1 LAYGLSSPLHC
12 RGVLSV
18 VVVRAFVVLIVFTTL
33 GTTGR
38 SAVFIAK
45 GPSKKRK
52 WAEVEAVQKESGEL
66 KEDKWEF
73 LYKVKRIRTEHETL
87 NNLMGQIRE

>member
-1 LAYGLSSPLHC
+1 
-12 RGVLSV
+12 
-18 VVVRAFVVLIVFTTL
+18 
-33 GTTGR
+33 
-38 SAVFIAK
+38 VFIAK